1 MFIQNSTCRIK
12 IGLAKPVSA
21 APQPVLAC
29 PILIVFILFPLKCN
43 EYCIVFRE
51 ISLTPFSILI
61 PHTSAYSD
69 RLNANQLRH
78 YETCNN
84 CNICLKVTTLTWQF
98 HFFRP
103 ATNEWTSAI
112 LRVLIKMYL
121 NNQSITQISGK
132 SKTIWTSI
140 RNGSCYI
147 YPIGCPVQHIN
158 AKSST
163 NTESRWA
170 HSRGSDYHSLLQH
183 GWYQHGAGGRSPAS

>member
-1 MFIQNSTCRIK
+1 MN
-12 IGLAKPVSA
+12 
-21 APQPVLAC
+21 
-29 PILIVFILFPLKCN
+29 
-43 EYCIVFRE
+43 IVFRK

-132 SKTIWTSI
+132 SKTIWIWMDINPQWILLYLSYWMSCPTHQCQVQYQYRVQIGLIAEFLIIIPCCSMAGTSTVP
-140 RNGSCYI
+140 GA
-147 YPIGCPVQHIN
+147 GV
-158 AKSST
+158 
-163 NTESRWA
+163 
-170 HSRGSDYHSLLQH
+170 LLHELACVSQC
-183 GWYQHGAGGRSPAS
+183 QCATLAGAGGSKLDMALVMPGMTIV

>member
-1 MFIQNSTCRIK
+1 MFKTSYELVMFIQNNTCRIK
-12 IGLAKPVSA
+12 IGLSKPVSA

-78 YETCNN
+78 YETCSN
-84 CNICLKVTTLTWQF
+84 CNICLKVATLTWQF

-112 LRVLIKMYL
+112 LRVLIQMYL
-121 NNQSITQISGK
+121 DNQSITQISGK
-132 SKTIWTSI
+132 SKTIWI
-140 RNGSCYI
+140 WMDINPQWILLYLAYWMSCPTHQCQDQYRVQ
-147 YPIGCPVQHIN
+147 IGHI
-158 AKSST
+158 
-163 NTESRWA
+163 
-170 HSRGSDYHSLLQH
+170 
-183 GWYQHGAGGRSPAS
+183 